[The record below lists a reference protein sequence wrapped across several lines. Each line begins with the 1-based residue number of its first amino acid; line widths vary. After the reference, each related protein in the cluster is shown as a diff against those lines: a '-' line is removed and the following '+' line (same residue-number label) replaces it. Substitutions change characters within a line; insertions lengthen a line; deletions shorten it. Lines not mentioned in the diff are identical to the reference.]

1 MKLTRP
7 SEAILHA
14 LMQSESQ
21 QSSPKEVITQPMDE
35 PAIRNSDR
43 IAWLE
48 KAYQVLRR
56 EFLPEAPERITI
68 AFGFPSTGARKS
80 KNRRLGEYADRFMQG
95 YPDYP
100 VNSGLISL
108 HPTIFNDPSRVLDVL
123 LHEMIHAATPGEGH
137 RGMFRAMA
145 KRVGLAGRMT
155 ATVAGPELKQRL
167 EKLLTDHL
175 TPMPPGYGDLAPERK
190 KQATRMRKY
199 VCPECGQII
208 RAATDD
214 LYAFCGHCVEQFIQE
229 MKEE

>member
-1 MKLTRP
+1 MTDIFNYDTSRDREAEELVLTGKVEIKP
-7 SEAILHA
+7 PQQDTHGVSNSE
-14 LMQSESQ
+14 
-21 QSSPKEVITQPMDE
+21 
-35 PAIRNSDR
+35 R

-48 KAYQVLRR
+48 QAYKVLRR

-137 RGMFRAMA
+137 RGMFRTLA

-155 ATVAGPELKQRL
+155 ATVAGPQLKQRL
-167 EKLLTDHL
+167 EKLLADDL
-175 TPMPPGYGDLAPERK
+175 PPMPPGYGDLAPERK

-214 LYAFCGHCVEQFIQE
+214 LYAFCGHCVEQFMQE
-229 MKEE
+229 IKEE